1 LVFVGGE
8 QSPPILVESG
18 GLANAVFGRHKAFNA
33 QENHMPTDPMTL
45 LGLGVGAVVVVW
57 LVFSVVKKMVGI
69 ALVLALVAVGWFLW
83 TNPQHLAPIIAYI
96 RQFTG

>member
-1 LVFVGGE
+1 VGGE
-8 QSPPILVESG
+8 QSPPIFVGSG
-18 GLANAVFGRHKAFNA
+18 GLANAVFGRHKAFNT

>member
-1 LVFVGGE
+1 VGGE
-8 QSPPILVESG
+8 QSPPILIGSG

-69 ALVLALVAVGWFLW
+69 ALVLTLVAVGWFLW